1 MNLFHETESKYYE
14 LLSYMMNDQEEY
26 SAKEILKYVDSNIVG
41 EGDFDVIESLFPTE
55 EGNDTVFSLVDGKYY
70 PVIPESLPIRV
81 NQVEALA
88 AKSMINNPYAKHFLS
103 EEAISKLKNKV
114 IGIPELWD
122 INDIEIKNQYK
133 YGDVDT
139 EKSYEK
145 ELSLITRA
153 IESHKAISY
162 DNVRAGKYEYLGQ
175 KAFPVKIEYSFL
187 NDLFRISVYSE
198 EEDRFIK
205 LNLVTMK
212 NIKILDETF
221 DDLEKEYQD
230 FIEMNTKKI
239 ELDVDPIDHVIERCF
254 RIFSYYDRQARFD
267 KEDNKYK
274 LTISYLKSD
283 ENEIIRDV
291 LSLGSYVVV
300 MSPKRIQ
307 KEVYKRIV
315 AARGIYDV

>member
-1 MNLFHETESKYYE
+1 
-14 LLSYMMNDQEEY
+14 MMNDQSDY
-26 SAKEILKYVDSNIVG
+26 SAKEISMYMDSNVVG
-41 EGDFDVIESLFPTE
+41 EEDFDVIESLFPAK
-55 EGNDTVFSLVDGKYY
+55 EGNDTVFTLVDGRYY
-70 PVIPESLPIRV
+70 PVIPGSMPIRV

-88 AKSMINNPYAKHFLS
+88 AKSMVNNLYAKHFLS
-103 EEAISKLKNKV
+103 DETISKLKSKV
-114 IGIPELWD
+114 TGIQELWD
-122 INDIEIKNQYK
+122 INDIEIKNQYR
-133 YGDVDT
+133 YGDGET

-145 ELSLITRA
+145 ELRLVAKA
-153 IESHKAISY
+153 IKSHKAISY
-162 DNVRAGKYEYLGQ
+162 DNVRPGKYEYIGQ

-187 NDLFRISVYSE
+187 NDLFRISVYNE
-198 EEDRFIK
+198 DDDRFIK
-205 LNLVTMK
+205 INLATMR
-212 NIKILDETF
+212 NIKLLDETF

-315 AARGIYDV
+315 AARNIYSVE

>member
-1 MNLFHETESKYYE
+1 
-14 LLSYMMNDQEEY
+14 
-26 SAKEILKYVDSNIVG
+26 
-41 EGDFDVIESLFPTE
+41 
-55 EGNDTVFSLVDGKYY
+55 
-70 PVIPESLPIRV
+70 
-81 NQVEALA
+81 
-88 AKSMINNPYAKHFLS
+88 
-103 EEAISKLKNKV
+103 
-114 IGIPELWD
+114 
-122 INDIEIKNQYK
+122 
-133 YGDVDT
+133 
-139 EKSYEK
+139 
-145 ELSLITRA
+145 
-153 IESHKAISY
+153 
-162 DNVRAGKYEYLGQ
+162 
-175 KAFPVKIEYSFL
+175 
-187 NDLFRISVYSE
+187 
-198 EEDRFIK
+198 
-205 LNLVTMK
+205 MK